1 MSGYEERQ
9 HRERINSIVDKL
21 ILAGIIA
28 LITAS
33 IGSSVALAKLNTKFD
48 LLNVTISDVP
58 SIKDKQI
65 HLEERQIE
73 LYRRQDM
80 DDVIHAQMLQKISER
95 HNAHR

>member
-1 MSGYEERQ
+1 MLNFEA
-9 HRERINSIVDKL
+9 RENRARLDSLIDKL
-21 ILAGIIA
+21 ILAGIVA

-33 IGSSVALAKLNTKFD
+33 IGSSIALAKLNTKFD
-48 LLNVTISDVP
+48 ILNV
-58 SIKDKQI
+58 SIANIPTMQDKQA

-80 DDVIHAQMLQKISER
+80 DDVIHAELLQKISEI